1 MLRPNK
7 MATQYLE
14 ELIYSFLRRHLNRKE
29 KLELH
34 SGHDALRHI
43 DEETEDEMRYEL
55 YNYMKGRVVWYKI
68 IQRLQDEAENVGTDT
83 DEEGSSPG
91 GDDPDD

>member
-1 MLRPNK
+1 

-14 ELIYSFLRRHLNRKE
+14 ELIYSFLHKHLSRKE

-34 SGHDALRHI
+34 SGYDAERHI

-55 YNYMKGRVVWYKI
+55 YKYLKQKVTWYRI
-68 IQRLQDEAENVGTDT
+68 IQRLRDEVQDEVGSTTDSQGSSPSG
-83 DEEGSSPG
+83 DEEGY
-91 GDDPDD
+91 

>member
-1 MLRPNK
+1 

-14 ELIYSFLRRHLNRKE
+14 ELIYSFLRKQLSKKE

-34 SGHDALRHI
+34 SGYDAERHI

-55 YNYMKGRVVWYKI
+55 YKYLKQKVVWYRI
-68 IQRLQDEAENVGTDT
+68 IERLQQEVQDDCDT
-83 DEEGSSPG
+83 DEEGSSPS
-91 GDDPDD
+91 GDEPEDD

>member
-1 MLRPNK
+1 

-14 ELIYSFLRRHLNRKE
+14 ELIYSFLRKHLSKKE

-34 SGHDALRHI
+34 SGYDAERHI

-55 YNYMKGRVVWYKI
+55 YKYLKQKVTWHRI
-68 IQRLQDEAENVGTDT
+68 IQRLHDEMEDTVGSTT
-83 DEEGSSPG
+83 DEEGSSPS
-91 GDDPDD
+91 GDEEGY